1 MNRAEFLSQ
10 MKKSLFGAAK
20 EFVSPLIEE
29 DFEKIDQF
37 LDEMAGMKWLPLG
50 QLHPNE
56 FIGVKDLF
64 LENRSIS
71 LYSNGKEMKALDK
84 TCPACHSLIHWIPFE
99 KKLICLACNKQ
110 YFIEKSEGEF
120 TPKFYSLKEK
130 NGKWFILVERGG

>member
-10 MKKSLFGAAK
+10 MKKSLLEAVK

-29 DFEKIDQF
+29 DVEKIDQLF
-37 LDEMAGMKWLPLG
+37 DEMTGVKWHSLG
-50 QLHPNE
+50 HLHPKA

-71 LYSNGKEMKALDK
+71 LYSNGEEMKALDK
-84 TCPACHSLIHWIPFE
+84 TCPICHAFIQWIPFE

-110 YFIEKSEGEF
+110 YFIEKNEGQF
-120 TPKFYSLKEK
+120 IPKFYPLKEK
-130 NGKWFILVERGG
+130 DGKWFVLIEKM